1 MAWTYAKVE
10 ESIDEY
16 LGGADLEDPKVR
28 KRMRMLEAAT
38 ELFVKQGYR
47 KTSVDEVAGAAG
59 VAKGTVYLYFRTKAD
74 LLVGAIAL
82 EKKAYLANIKPVFTE
97 ALHPRER
104 LQMWLRTALVLAN
117 EMPLIS
123 KLVGG
128 DREMLAALA
137 ELPTEVQEQ
146 HQAFKLDFIGSFV
159 DEAARPHGW
168 TQSELEDRGQV
179 IIGLSYFAGMLAN
192 EQVRGG
198 LSIERYSE
206 LLAQMVVD
214 GLVASG
220 RGKASSIPPGE
231 EQ

>member
-10 ESIDEY
+10 ESIDAY
-16 LGGADLEDPKVR
+16 LGAGAPDDPKVR
-28 KRMRMLEAAT
+28 KRLRMLEAAT

-47 KTSVDEVAGAAG
+47 KTSVDEVAEAAG

-97 ALHPRER
+97 ALDPPER
-104 LQMWLRTALVLAN
+104 LRMWLRTALVLAN
-117 EMPLIS
+117 EMPLVS
-123 KLVGG
+123 KLVRG
-128 DREMLAALA
+128 DPEMLAVLA
-137 ELPTEVQEQ
+137 ELPEEVQEQ
-146 HQAFKLDFIGSFV
+146 HEAFKLDFIGGFLE
-159 DEAARPHGW
+159 EAARPHKW
-168 TQSELEDRGQV
+168 TKSELEDRVQV
-179 IIGLSYFAGMLAN
+179 LTGLSYFAGMLAN

-220 RGKASSIPPGE
+220 RGAASSIPPGE

>member
-16 LGGADLEDPKVR
+16 LGGGDPEDPKVR

-47 KTSVDEVAGAAG
+47 KTSVDEVAEAAG

-82 EKKAYLANIKPVFTE
+82 EKKAYLSNIKPVFTE
-97 ALHPRER
+97 ALDPRER

-117 EMPLIS
+117 EMPLVS
-123 KLVGG
+123 KLLGG
-128 DREMLAALA
+128 DREMLAVLA
-137 ELPTEVQEQ
+137 ELPEEVQEQ
-146 HQAFKLDFIGSFV
+146 HQTLSLDFIGGLL
-159 DEAARPHGW
+159 DEAASPHKW
-168 TQSELEDRGQV
+168 TQSEVADRVQV
-179 IIGLSYFAGMLAN
+179 LTGLSYFAGMLAS

-206 LLAQMVVD
+206 LLAQMVVE
-214 GLVASG
+214 GLVASS
-220 RGKASSIPPGE
+220 RGERSSIPPGE
-231 EQ
+231 EP